1 MQVSSTFRTLVL
13 SLAVAAM
20 SLTAPGTARAQAPA
34 QNVVEALRAAGTF
47 GRFLQAVEQAGLTAA
62 LTAEQVTVL
71 APTDEAFAQ
80 IPQATL
86 ENREQLTSI
95 LRNHIIEGQ
104 RITLEQLRQQ
114 QALKTAAGKD
124 LPVRIEGTEASIAD
138 AKVMRQIEAS
148 NGVIHVV
155 DKVLMPE

>member
-86 ENREQLTSI
+86 ENREQLISI
-95 LRNHIIEGQ
+95 LRNHIVVPF
-104 RITLEQLRQQ
+104 LL
-114 QALKTAAGKD
+114 AAGAGHKGIGAPRWNIREQNGLSPD
-124 LPVRIEGTEASIAD
+124 RNPARMRRCPRRPSAAASCSPTSPAI
-138 AKVMRQIEAS
+138 
-148 NGVIHVV
+148 
-155 DKVLMPE
+155 PPT